1 MQESGGG
8 VTRRGE
14 RIVTVVPFK
23 PSGLSAPFSHVDY
36 EQLCLYIYQG
46 FAHNRGIC
54 FLKWA
59 QGPIFTQDEVNNVTP
74 FNIL

>member
-23 PSGLSAPFSHVDY
+23 PSGLSALFGHVDY
-36 EQLCLYIYQG
+36 EQLWLYIYQG
-46 FAHNRGIC
+46 FAHNRGSV
-54 FLKWA
+54 F
-59 QGPIFTQDEVNNVTP
+59 
-74 FNIL
+74 